1 MNNKTH
7 FREYNPDQL
16 FLLPPDMKEWLPE
29 GDLSYFIMDVV
40 RGLDLS
46 AIYADY
52 DGSLGGQPPYD
63 PEMMVSLLLY
73 GYCVGLPSSR
83 KLERATY
90 DSVSFRVLSAN
101 QHPDHDTIASFRQRH
116 LKALSAL
123 FVQVLRLCQKAG
135 LVKLGHVSLDGTKVR
150 ANASKHKAMS
160 YGRMEKKVAELEAE
174 VAELL
179 KRAESTDVEEDALYG
194 KGKRGDELPKEL
206 RFKQSRLKKIE
217 EEKTDEGIDVE
228 DLVTSVQNM
237 LEMPEEAALSE
248 VAVED
253 TGPVEVDPELFKD
266 FLIESQE
273 LLEGLEEH
281 LVELEAKPDDPELL
295 NGIFRTFHTIKGTAG
310 FLGFSRTSELA
321 HRAEEVLDRLK
332 KGQMSVNQ
340 DVMDALLA
348 VLDIMKGLLEDIKES
363 QAEKTDIGPAMAML
377 EAMLKGEA
385 TPVEVPGKASKTVQQ
400 VEAKAVARAMGGAA
414 GTIRV
419 DVGRL
424 DQLMNLVGE
433 LVLSRN
439 RLLQLNGEIGT
450 MHKGERIAEELDLA
464 TSQLD
469 LLTSELQEMV
479 MKTRMVPVGRVFNKF
494 PRLVRDLCR
503 ASGKEVRL
511 VIEGEDTEVD
521 KTVIEEIGDPLVH
534 LIRNAVDHGI
544 ELPEERERLGK
555 PREGLIRLYAA
566 QEGDRI
572 VIGVED
578 DGRGMDAEKIK
589 RKAIERGLLSPDE
602 ADRMDDRA
610 AWNLVFLP
618 GFSTADKVTDVSG
631 RGVGMDVVRTNINKL
646 NGNISIDSTPGK
658 GTKVEIR
665 LPLTLAI
672 IQGLVVRVG
681 RELYVVPL
689 SSVVETVRVEPG
701 DVYTIQQ
708 REVIRLRDVVLPLV
722 RLDRLFQ
729 VPEDGKGDKEYVVVI
744 GTEDRR
750 VGLVVDDLVGQEEV
764 VIKSLGKLLQ
774 DTPAI
779 AGATIRGDG
788 KVCLITDVNEMIAL
802 AWDEI
807 R

>member
-1 MNNKTH
+1 MSDGQELEH
-7 FREYNPDQL
+7 FDE
-16 FLLPPDMKEWLPE
+16 
-29 GDLSYFIMDVV
+29 I
-40 RGLDLS
+40 
-46 AIYADY
+46 
-52 DGSLGGQPPYD
+52 
-63 PEMMVSLLLY
+63 VS
-73 GYCVGLPSSR
+73 
-83 KLERATY
+83 E
-90 DSVSFRVLSAN
+90 F
-101 QHPDHDTIASFRQRH
+101 
-116 LKALSAL
+116 
-123 FVQVLRLCQKAG
+123 
-135 LVKLGHVSLDGTKVR
+135 
-150 ANASKHKAMS
+150 
-160 YGRMEKKVAELEAE
+160 VAETR
-174 VAELL
+174 ELL
-179 KRAESTDVEEDALYG
+179 EQLDEDLVQLEVEKENPELIQEIFRILHTVKGSSGFLNFDRMRLLAHRLEDLLG
-194 KGKRGDELPKEL
+194 QLRDGKRGVNEEVMDVLLAGSDRLKEL
-206 RFKQSRLKKIE
+206 LEKIK

-237 LEMPEEAALSE
+237 LEMPEEAAPSE

-253 TGPVEVDPELFKD
+253 TGPVEVDPELFGD
-266 FLIESQE
+266 FLVETQE

-295 NGIFRTFHTIKGTAG
+295 NEIFRAFHTIKGTSG

-321 HRAEEVLDRLK
+321 HRAEEVLDRLR

-348 VLDIMKGLLEDIKES
+348 VLDIMKELLEDIKQT
-363 QAEKTDIGPAMAML
+363 QAEKADIGPAMAML
-377 EAMLKGEA
+377 EALLKGEA
-385 TPVEVPGKASKTVQQ
+385 TPVEVPGKAPETVQQ
-400 VEAKAVARAMGGAA
+400 VEAKAIARAMGGAA
-414 GTIRV
+414 ETIRV
-419 DVGRL
+419 DVRRL

-503 ASGKEVRL
+503 ASGKEAKL

-544 ELPEERERLGK
+544 ELPEEREKLGK

-572 VIGVED
+572 VIRVED
-578 DGRGMDAEKIK
+578 DGRGMDVEKIK
-589 RKAIERGLLSPDE
+589 RKAIERGLLSQDE

-729 VPEDGKGDKEYVVVI
+729 VPGDGKGDKEYVVVI

-750 VGLVVDDLVGQEEV
+750 VGLVVGDLVGQEEV

-788 KVCLITDVNEMIAL
+788 RVCLITDVNEMIAL
-802 AWDEI
+802 AWEEM

>member
-1 MNNKTH
+1 M
-7 FREYNPDQL
+7 REYEGGRKIVLFCPLVSLGHKKGTVMSNGQELEHFDEVVSEFVAETRELLEQL
-16 FLLPPDMKEWLPE
+16 DEDLVQLEVEKENSELIQEIFRILHTVKGTSGFLNFDRMRSLAHRLE
-29 GDLSYFIMDVV
+29 DLLGQLRDGKRKVNEEVMDV
-40 RGLDLS
+40 LL
-46 AIYADY
+46 A
-52 DGSLGGQPPYD
+52 GSD
-63 PEMMVSLLLY
+63 
-73 GYCVGLPSSR
+73 R
-83 KLERATY
+83 
-90 DSVSFRVLSAN
+90 
-101 QHPDHDTIASFRQRH
+101 
-116 LKALSAL
+116 LK
-123 FVQVLRLCQKAG
+123 
-135 LVKLGHVSLDGTKVR
+135 
-150 ANASKHKAMS
+150 
-160 YGRMEKKVAELEAE
+160 
-174 VAELL
+174 ELL
-179 KRAESTDVEEDALYG
+179 E
-194 KGKRGDELPKEL
+194 
-206 RFKQSRLKKIE
+206 KIE

-237 LEMPEEAALSE
+237 LEMPEEAAPSE
-248 VAVED
+248 VAVEG
-253 TGPVEVDPELFKD
+253 TGTAEVDPELFKD
-266 FLIESQE
+266 FLIETQE

-295 NGIFRTFHTIKGTAG
+295 NGIFRTFHTIKGTSG

-321 HRAEEVLDRLK
+321 HRAEEVLDRLR

-589 RKAIERGLLSPDE
+589 RKAIERGLLSQDE

-708 REVIRLRDVVLPLV
+708 KEVIRLRDVVLPLV

-729 VPEDGKGDKEYVVVI
+729 VPGDGKGDKEYVVVI

-802 AWDEI
+802 AWDGK
-807 R
+807 